1 MNKLFLILLRTDV
14 TILSVTENHC
24 KLIWTNNK
32 QKFLVQLL
40 GDGRI
45 LISALKRAM
54 KTLSKKEIDLFAHI
68 FIKKDT
74 PYLVKNGLNTTFIS
88 MHNQQ
93 LDIQESLSQ
102 FYKIFQ
108 EKQPKPTSAVIDI
121 RSRMG

>member
-1 MNKLFLILLRTDV
+1 MNKLFLIFLRTDV
-14 TILSVTENHC
+14 TILSVTENYC

-40 GDGRI
+40 DDGRI
-45 LISALKRAM
+45 LISALKRAS

-74 PYLVKNGLNTTFIS
+74 SYLVKNGLNTTFIS
-88 MHNQQ
+88 IHDQQ
-93 LDIQESLSQ
+93 IAIKEALSQ
-102 FYKIFQ
+102 FYKAFQ
-108 EKQPKPTSAVIDI
+108 EKQPKPGSVVIDI